1 MKEMEISKYS
11 KAISEI
17 TFSQLKSQK
26 RYSEKPIRM
35 LKPLSLI
42 TAKLLTSYGDRR
54 LNPLPSFNFM
64 IYTFEAMPN
73 TIAQKLRI
81 KEEFTLLTLHAP
93 ENFERQLQ
101 PLPARAKILRNAIHF
116 QQVHWFVVN
125 KAQLENELDNVLTLV
140 TGDVLCWIYYPK
152 GTSNIQTDLTRDKG
166 WEAILEHKELQ
177 WISLIAFDK
186 TWSAFGFRM
195 KTETDKKN
203 EAIPKGREIFNYVNA
218 AKKEVRLPD
227 DLSAALRKTK
237 LEAAFFN
244 SLSFTNKKEY
254 IEWIITAKREETRKQ
269 RVTGTIERLSK
280 GWKNPRNM

>member
-1 MKEMEISKYS
+1 MRLWA
-11 KAISEI
+11 AI
-17 TFSQLKSQK
+17 FSD
-26 RYSEKPIRM
+26 
-35 LKPLSLI
+35 
-42 TAKLLTSYGDRR
+42 A
-54 LNPLPSFNFM
+54 SFNF
-64 IYTFEAMPN
+64 INYTFEVMPN
-73 TIAQKLRI
+73 TIAQKLKI
-81 KEEFTLLTLHAP
+81 KEQFTLLTLHAP

-101 PLPARAKILRNAIHF
+101 PLPIGVKILQKARHF

-186 TWSAFGFRM
+186 TWSAFGFRI
-195 KTETDKKN
+195 KTEADKKK
-203 EAIPKGREIFNYVNA
+203 ETTSKVREIFNYVNA
-218 AKKEVRLPD
+218 EKKEVHLPD
-227 DLSAALRKTK
+227 DISTALGKTT
-237 LEAAFFN
+237 LEATFFN

-254 IEWIITAKREETRKQ
+254 IEWIITAKRDETRKQ
-269 RVTGTIERLSK
+269 RVIGTIERLAK